1 MQTKRFFGKTS
12 CAVMSKMGVMPTVIE
27 RKSDPP
33 PTTPQEAVSDRIY
46 PKKNFPFSLEEL
58 FTLSIFIC
66 KSIVDDVYVNLNE
79 TSPMLL

>member
-1 MQTKRFFGKTS
+1 MF
-12 CAVMSKMGVMPTVIE
+12 KMGVMPTVIE

-33 PTTPQEAVSDRIY
+33 PQPTTLQEAVSDSIY
-46 PKKNFPFSLEEL
+46 QTKKNFPFSLEEL

-66 KSIVDDVYVNLNE
+66 KIIVDDVYVNLNE